1 MEVFLYLLPLILAL
15 VFPVVL
21 AHAIFRGMTFT
32 VDTGHLRVRV
42 YGYTARKVALSDI
55 EWAAQDWCFWN
66 EHYTNTVNPKK
77 LVLLRRRTEDGVGE
91 HDREDQGQD
100 QREQIQEDLHG
111 NRKYSPYRPRLNPKP
126 SPRWTAPPLRDCL
139 SAWLARPGT

>member
-77 LVLLRRRTEDGVGE
+77 LVLLRRRTDWFKNFV
-91 HDREDQGQD
+91 
-100 QREQIQEDLHG
+100 I
-111 NRKYSPYRPRLNPKP
+111 SPP
-126 SPRWTAPPLRDCL
+126 SPPDFLRE
-139 SAWLARPGT
+139 LAAHGVATR